1 MLTRT
6 VLALA
11 FLIPAVASAQL
22 RRLPGAASDG
32 PQIAPL
38 GPQPQA
44 IARASALERSKVS
57 FEGYPLISRVSA
69 PSAATG
75 NPTRSWMGVGSGTRI
90 DYRIARTL
98 SWTVDLTSSLLGGS
112 SSMQT
117 AETGFRLHSANY
129 EDRLRPYV
137 DARIGYEIASE
148 DFNSSFTSGFGAGS
162 TYAPVTRYSR
172 GGGGLV
178 GAGAAYSLSSTFSLT
193 AGVAAMRTNMVAYRF
208 DGFSMPTSGDH
219 FRMTTYRLTLGINY
233 NPLHQVTN
241 SVQSASPNP

>member
-6 VLALA
+6 ALALA
-11 FLIPAVASAQL
+11 LLVPGVASAQL
-22 RRLPGAASDG
+22 RRPPGSG
-32 PQIAPL
+32 GERPQPVPL
-38 GPQPQA
+38 GRQPEA

-57 FEGYPLISRVSA
+57 FEAYPLISRVSA

-75 NPTRSWMGVGSGTRI
+75 NPARSWMSVGSGTRI

-112 SSMQT
+112 SSMET

-148 DFNSSFTSGFGAGS
+148 DFNSPFPSGAGAGL
-162 TYAPVTRYSR
+162 TYAPVSRYSR

-208 DGFSMPTSGDH
+208 DGFSMPTAGDR
-219 FRMTTYRLTLGINY
+219 FLMTTYRLTLGINY
-233 NPLHQVTN
+233 NPLHRISN
-241 SVQSASPNP
+241 SVQSAPASP